1 MQKGHQWVALFISDA
16 PRRDQ
21 HMILTTKRLRL
32 RGPAPDDLDKMFA
45 VYSNPD
51 AMRYWSTPPHE
62 SHEVTQGL
70 LNRRIAGWNQSQVNF
85 QIEMDGQYIGNA
97 GNFRDDEI
105 GFILHPTYWRQ
116 GILSEAMGAIIP
128 HLWDTTDHE
137 QLTADADPKNAA
149 SCGLL
154 CSLGFVETH
163 RAKNTF
169 CINGVWSDSVY
180 FALPRPPASR

>member
-1 MQKGHQWVALFISDA
+1 
-16 PRRDQ
+16 
-21 HMILTTKRLRL
+21 MILTTKRLRL

-62 SHEVTQGL
+62 SREVTQDL
-70 LNRRIAGWNQSQVNF
+70 LNRRIARWKQSQVNF
-85 QIEMDGQYIGNA
+85 QIEMAGQYIGNA
-97 GNFRDDEI
+97 GNFRDKEI
-105 GFILHPTYWRQ
+105 GFIIHPNYWRQ

-128 HLWDTTDHE
+128 HLWDMTDHE

-154 CSLGFVETH
+154 RSLGFGETH
-163 RAKNTF
+163 RANNTF
-169 CINGVWSDSVY
+169 YINGISSDSVY